1 MSAMVVQDKIDSLK
15 EKPHEE
21 KRAVAGGI
29 AIAVVVVLLVGWAFL
44 FLRNIQKGAE
54 IPTLQGGALPDDQLD
69 SQFIQATQQQ
79 IDEYYQ
85 SAEDRYRDLRN
96 TDSGAGSV
104 DAGAG
109 VPASGSSGDFGA
121 SQSDF

>member
-1 MSAMVVQDKIDSLK
+1 MVVQDKIDSLK

-29 AIAVVVVLLVGWAFL
+29 AVAVVIVLLIGWAFL

-54 IPTLQGGALPDDQLD
+54 IPTLQGGALPDDQLNT
-69 SQFIQATQQQ
+69 QFIQATQKQ
-79 IDEYYQ
+79 IDQYYE
-85 SAEDRYRDLRN
+85 SADDRYRDLRN
-96 TDSGAGSV
+96 TDDGAGSV

-109 VPASGSSGDFGA
+109 VPASGGGNDFGA
-121 SQSDF
+121 TQSDF

>member
-1 MSAMVVQDKIDSLK
+1 MVVQDKIDSLK
-15 EKPHEE
+15 EKPHDE

-44 FLRNIQKGAE
+44 FLRNIQKGTA
-54 IPTLQGGALPDDQLD
+54 IPTLQGGSVPEDQLNT
-69 SQFIQATQQQ
+69 QFIQATQQQ

-85 SAEDRYRDLRN
+85 SADDRYRDLRN
-96 TDSGAGSV
+96 TDGGPTGV

-109 VPASGSSGDFGA
+109 VAPSGTGSDFGA

>member
-1 MSAMVVQDKIDSLK
+1 MSGMVVQDKIDSLK

-44 FLRNIQKGAE
+44 FLRNIQKGTD
-54 IPTLQGGALPDDQLD
+54 IPTLQGGTVPDDQLD
-69 SQFIQATQQQ
+69 TQFIKATQQQ
-79 IDEYYQ
+79 IDQYYQ

-96 TDSGAGSV
+96 TDGGAAAV

-109 VPASGSSGDFGA
+109 VPASGNGDDFGA

>member
-1 MSAMVVQDKIDSLK
+1 MVVQDKIDSLK

-29 AIAVVVVLLVGWAFL
+29 AVAVVIVLLVGWAFL

-54 IPTLQGGALPDDQLD
+54 IPTLQGGALPDDQLNT
-69 SQFIQATQQQ
+69 QFIQATQKQ
-79 IDEYYQ
+79 IDQYYE
-85 SAEDRYRDLRN
+85 SADDRYRDLRN
-96 TDSGAGSV
+96 TDDGAGSV

-109 VPASGSSGDFGA
+109 VPASGGGNDFGA
-121 SQSDF
+121 TQSDF

>member
-1 MSAMVVQDKIDSLK
+1 MVVQDKIDSLK

-29 AIAVVVVLLVGWAFL
+29 AVTVVVVLLVGWAFL

-54 IPTLQGGALPDDQLD
+54 IPTLQGGSVPEDQLNT
-69 SQFIQATQQQ
+69 QFIQATQQQ
-79 IDEYYQ
+79 INQYYQ
-85 SAEDRYRDLRN
+85 SAEDQYRDLRN
-96 TDSGAGSV
+96 TDGGAGSV
-104 DAGAG
+104 NAGAG
-109 VPASGSSGDFGA
+109 VPASGGGSDFGA

>member
-1 MSAMVVQDKIDSLK
+1 MVVQDKIDSLK

-29 AIAVVVVLLVGWAFL
+29 AVAVVVVLLVGWAFI
-44 FLRNIQKGAE
+44 FLRNIQKGTD

-69 SQFIQATQQQ
+69 TQFLRATQQQ

-85 SAEDRYRDLRN
+85 SSEDRYRDLRN

-109 VPASGSSGDFGA
+109 VPASGRGDDFGA